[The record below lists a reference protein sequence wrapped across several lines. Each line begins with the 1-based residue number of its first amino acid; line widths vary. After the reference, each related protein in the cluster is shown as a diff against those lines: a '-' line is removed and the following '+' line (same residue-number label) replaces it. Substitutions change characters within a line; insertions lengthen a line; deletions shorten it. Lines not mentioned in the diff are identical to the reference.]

1 MESIALNV
9 IGQNWSGEKVS
20 FFLEDLELARV
31 ALSCHTA
38 LDVLCLKMHE
48 ARLLGCRCQRG
59 PLSQQEKPFSHRGRA
74 VTKKE
79 RDVVRE
85 NEGKETV

>member
-1 MESIALNV
+1 MLSGK
-9 IGQNWSGEKVS
+9 IGQAKRCP

>member
-1 MESIALNV
+1 MLSGK
-9 IGQNWSGEKVS
+9 IGQAKRCP

-59 PLSQQEKPFSHRGRA
+59 PLSQQEKPFSPWTGCD
-74 VTKKE
+74 KKE
-79 RDVVRE
+79 
-85 NEGKETV
+85 EGCGERK